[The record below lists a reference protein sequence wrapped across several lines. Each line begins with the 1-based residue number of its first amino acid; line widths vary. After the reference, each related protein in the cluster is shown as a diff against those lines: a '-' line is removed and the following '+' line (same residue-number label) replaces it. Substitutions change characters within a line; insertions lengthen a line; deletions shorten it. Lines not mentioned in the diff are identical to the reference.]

1 MTTTPEPNVRIM
13 EDPEGPLEKALIEEF
28 LRARD
33 VGPNTLHFLPKD
45 EAKRL
50 LAEASLYAATKLA
63 EIEARAHY
71 VHEIHHEE

>member
-1 MTTTPEPNVRIM
+1 MTTAEPNVRIM
-13 EDPEGPLEKALIEEF
+13 KDPQGPLEKALIEEF

-33 VGPNTLHFLPKD
+33 VGPNSLHFLTKD

-50 LAEASLYAATKLA
+50 LAEASVYAATKLA

-71 VHEIHHEE
+71 VQEMHREE